1 MSRLRPRLGAG
12 SLAYSTLLGGEE
24 FRRWLDRRRGDPVL
38 VDRDGPV
45 LADRGAASARRALGG
60 GVDQVSDYLLTDA
73 ITQP

>member
-1 MSRLRPRLGAG
+1 MRPRLDAG
-12 SLAYSTLLGGEE
+12 SLAYSTLIGGEE

-38 VDRDGPV
+38 VERDGPV
-45 LADRGAASARRALGG
+45 LGPTGSAASARRALGG